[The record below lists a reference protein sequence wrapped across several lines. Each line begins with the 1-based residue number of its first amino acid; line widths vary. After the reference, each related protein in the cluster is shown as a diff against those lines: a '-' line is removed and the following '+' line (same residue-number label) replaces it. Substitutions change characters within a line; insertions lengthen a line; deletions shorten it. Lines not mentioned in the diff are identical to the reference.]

1 MIGIG
6 TLALIA
12 AGVWS
17 FTKLPIDAVPDIT
30 NNQVQII
37 TLSPTLATAEVEQ
50 YISAPI
56 EIAAKTIPDLV
67 ELRSI
72 SRFGLSV
79 VTVVFDEDK
88 DIWLARQQ
96 ITEKLKEVEE
106 NLPAYAQPLFV
117 RILPKLSTTGTFKVR
132 KQDLMAEGFEPV
144 KGRGP
149 IYYKHPGKGYIK
161 LTKASYEKLI
171 AGQMRL

>member
-1 MIGIG
+1 MP
-6 TLALIA
+6 LAKSWV
-12 AGVWS
+12 GV
-17 FTKLPIDAVPDIT
+17 LRPAIT

-79 VTVVFDEDK
+79 ATV
-88 DIWLARQQ
+88 I
-96 ITEKLKEVEE
+96 
-106 NLPAYAQPLFV
+106 PAW
-117 RILPKLSTTGTFKVR
+117 
-132 KQDLMAEGFEPV
+132 
-144 KGRGP
+144 
-149 IYYKHPGKGYIK
+149 
-161 LTKASYEKLI
+161 
-171 AGQMRL
+171 